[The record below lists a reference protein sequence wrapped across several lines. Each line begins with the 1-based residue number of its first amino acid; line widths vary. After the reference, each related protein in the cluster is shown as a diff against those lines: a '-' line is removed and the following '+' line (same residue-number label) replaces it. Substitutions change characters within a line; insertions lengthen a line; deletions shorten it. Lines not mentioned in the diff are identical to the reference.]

1 MAMISSQELL
11 RRQPLFQCLPEHLLT
26 RLAMLT
32 DKVTLRRNEVFI
44 HQNRP
49 LTHIFVLLNGS
60 ARMVRFNNNGRH
72 VVIGRVAAGEPIGET
87 HLFDQLPLS
96 ISALSERTCDALRIP
111 ALAVHEILRDHT
123 PMTQYLTRLMSHRLR
138 IAFDQVAALG
148 LQGVATRVANKL
160 LEMSVKNPEGLL
172 MTPGRVSR
180 QDLAYQ
186 VGASREMVSRSL
198 KDLHELGAIEILP
211 DGKLV
216 LQEPLKRYCN

>member
-11 RRQPLFQCLPEHLLT
+11 RRQALFQSLPDHLLT

-32 DKVTLRRNEVFI
+32 DKVSLRRNEVFI
-44 HQNRP
+44 QQNRS
-49 LTHIFVLLNGS
+49 LTHIYILLNGS

-96 ISALSERTCDALRIP
+96 ISALSERACDALRIP
-111 ALAVHEILRDHT
+111 CAAIHEILRDHSA
-123 PMTQYLTRLMSHRLR
+123 MTHYLTRLMSHRLR
-138 IAFDQVAALG
+138 MAFDQVASLG
-148 LQGVATRVANKL
+148 LHGVVSRVAHKL
-160 LEMSVKNPEGLL
+160 VEMSVINPEGIRV
-172 MTPGRVSR
+172 TPCKVSR

-198 KDLHELGAIEILP
+198 KDLHEEGAIEILP

-216 LQEPLKRYCN
+216 LQEPLKRYCE